1 MKMKLQTFWLLALL
15 AGCTYLPLRPGI
27 GVIQSS
33 TGGGGFVRQSQNP
46 QQESSQ
52 KYEKVTE
59 TVPSIYLSGPQ
70 SGQPVTNTV
79 TRVTEKGET
88 HIGAAQ
94 KDTARELGA
103 KLGSLK
109 GVVWVGV
116 LVFLFGAVSF
126 FYPPLKVIVGG
137 STTTSAVITAAG
149 LALIILPTLI
159 VGNEILILA
168 VAGGAAGI
176 YWFAHRHG
184 SLKGALDTLKGK

>member
-116 LVFLFGAVSF
+116 LVFLFGAVS
-126 FYPPLKVIVGG
+126 
-137 STTTSAVITAAG
+137 TTTSAVITAAG